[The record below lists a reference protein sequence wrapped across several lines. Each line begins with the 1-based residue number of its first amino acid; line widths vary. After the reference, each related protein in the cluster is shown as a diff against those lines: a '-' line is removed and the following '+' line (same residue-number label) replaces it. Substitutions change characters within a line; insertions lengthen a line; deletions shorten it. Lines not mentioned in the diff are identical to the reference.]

1 MRPRSWRARFDEEE
15 CRGRPSQERNHRAFR
30 ERTSAAASPQTA
42 FPSAT
47 KITKATIATG
57 FRCAAWLNRGRDP

>member
-15 CRGRPSQERNHRAFR
+15 RRGRPSQERNHRAFL
-30 ERTSAAASPQTA
+30 EHTSAAASPQTG

-47 KITKATIATG
+47 KNHQATIATG